1 MRKAA
6 VTIKDIAKA
15 LGLSKSTV
23 SRALSD
29 HSSVNGDTRKKILDL
44 AQKLHYQPNL
54 LALNFKQKRTKTIG
68 VIIPETVNKFFAR
81 AIGGIQRVAN
91 RAGYNVIT
99 CESDESYEAEKSNL
113 SSLVNSRVD
122 GLIISV
128 SSETERTDHFDMLL
142 QKGIPL
148 VFFDRIREELNTSQV
163 VTDNREIA
171 LFATEHLISQ
181 GCKRIAILA
190 GPQNLYNSRNRLRG
204 YIDAL
209 EKHGIPIKDNY
220 IFHTQFR
227 AGNFEEQARAILD
240 LRDRP
245 DSVFAINDY
254 AALELIHFFKK
265 HGLRI
270 PEDIAV
276 LGFNN
281 EAFSGFVEPALST
294 VDLDAQEMG
303 AVATEILLDQIKD
316 PGKGPQR
323 KIIKG
328 RLIVRASTELL
339 SHAGAVLREIA
350 R

>member
-29 HSSVNGDTRKKILDL
+29 HSSVNEETRKRILDL

-91 RAGYNVIT
+91 PAGYNVIT

-113 SSLVNSRVD
+113 QSLVNSRVD
-122 GLIISV
+122 GLLISV
-128 SSETERTDHFDMLL
+128 SSETFRTDHFDLL
-142 QKGIPL
+142 VQKGIPV

-163 VTDNREIA
+163 VTDNHDIA
-171 LFATEHLISQ
+171 FTGTEHLISQ

-190 GPQNLYNSRNRLRG
+190 GPENLYNSRNRLQG
-204 YIDAL
+204 YVDAL
-209 EKHGIPIKDNY
+209 EKHDLPVREDY
-220 IFHTQFR
+220 IFHSQFR
-227 AGNFEEQARAILD
+227 AGNFEEHARAILD
-240 LRDRP
+240 LHERP
-245 DSVFAINDY
+245 DAVFAINDY

-281 EAFSGFVEPALST
+281 EAFSKFVEPALST
-294 VDLDAQEMG
+294 VDLNANEMG
-303 AVATEILLDQIKD
+303 AAATQILLEQIKD
-316 PGKGPQR
+316 PGKAPQK
-323 KIIKG
+323 KIIRSK
-328 RLIVRASTELL
+328 LIVRASTQLL
-339 SHAGAVLREIA
+339 AQAVPALSKVR